1 MHWETG
7 VDAEELG
14 NNVQR
19 MEIVSSTIAETS
31 PSFVYLECKTLT
43 ESQSVWSSPRTKSS
57 RLRNKENQ
65 SELFNKSDLKT
76 LYPIAPDLLHVIP
89 SLQ

>member
-1 MHWETG
+1 MYTSHLGDPPGMHWETG

-43 ESQSVWSSPRTKSS
+43 ESQSV
-57 RLRNKENQ
+57 
-65 SELFNKSDLKT
+65 
-76 LYPIAPDLLHVIP
+76 
-89 SLQ
+89 